1 MRLNVAVIAGGGF
14 QGQGIV
20 EAIHAIPGAR
30 AIIVD
35 STADA
40 IGELL
45 ADRYVQAPPLEPPE
59 PFDEFLLELVGAERI
74 ELVVPATQ
82 RELRHLALGATRLQQ
97 AGARVAVCPPALLDV
112 LLDKQALY
120 GALAQA
126 GLPVQALVELGPAAP
141 FPLFGRPRSG
151 WGGRGNLRLDSPKQL
166 HAAGSDA
173 LAHSH
178 AWVRFLEH
186 FDELS
191 ADFAIDFEGRLSPVT
206 LRRRVRTSGG
216 FAVVSQSVDDADAL
230 AMVQRLG
237 DWLCQQDARGL
248 FNVQL
253 LRTPD
258 SQVWLSD
265 INPRHGTSGGHA
277 LAEGNNLVA
286 FLLGRPGARARRAVR
301 TLRPLRQQA
310 VPLLP
315 GNVRGLVF
323 DLDDTLLDHKQWMLD
338 RMALASRQLADQVA
352 PDVLLAQTYVALEE
366 GEHAR
371 LIDVVA
377 AGVGRVDLRDRLLA
391 AYRAAVPAQ
400 AVLYPDVLDVLDNLR
415 RQGWRLALLTDNPP
429 ASQRAKLAAA
439 PGLAEAFDVVVF
451 TREHGAEKPARAAF
465 DMAAAGMGLAPDE
478 LVMVGDN
485 PARDAMG
492 AIAAG
497 FASCLLVQRGGGRF
511 QIHEELFARCAPDVA
526 VRTWTAPDLRVLP
539 LAMRLSAT

>member
-1 MRLNVAVIAGGGF
+1 MRLNVAVVAGGGF

-20 EAIHAIPGAR
+20 EAIHAIAGAR

-35 STADA
+35 STRDA
-40 IGELL
+40 IGELF
-45 ADRYVQAPPLEPPE
+45 ADAYVQAPPLEPAE
-59 PFDEFLLELVGAERI
+59 PFDRFLLELAGAERI
-74 ELVVPATQ
+74 DLVLPATQ
-82 RELRHLALGATRLQQ
+82 RELRRLALGAERLRQ
-97 AGARVAVCPPALLDV
+97 AGTRVAVCPPALLDV
-112 LLDKQALY
+112 LLDKHALY
-120 GALAQA
+120 GALAEA
-126 GLPVQALVELGPAAP
+126 RLPVQALVEPGPWAP

-151 WGGRGNLRLDSPKQL
+151 WGGQGNLRLDSPAQL
-166 HAAGSDA
+166 QAAGGEA
-173 LAHSH
+173 LAQSH
-178 AWVRFLEH
+178 AWVRYLER
-186 FDELS
+186 FEELS

-216 FAVVSQSVDDADAL
+216 FAVISQSVDDADAM
-230 AMVQRLG
+230 AVVQRLG
-237 DWLCQQDARGL
+237 DWLRRQDARGL

-258 SQVWLSD
+258 GQVLLSD

-286 FLLGRPGARARRAVR
+286 FLLGLPGTTERRAVR

-315 GNVRGLVF
+315 PTLRGVVF
-323 DLDDTLLDHKQWMLD
+323 DLDDTLLDHKQWMLE
-338 RMALASRQLADQVA
+338 RMALVSRQFADEIPA
-352 PDVLLAQTYVALEE
+352 DVLLTQAYVALEE

-371 LIDVVA
+371 LIDAVA

-391 AYRAAVPAQ
+391 AYRAAIPAQ
-400 AVLYPDVLDVLDNLR
+400 AVLYPDVLDVLGHLR
-415 RQGWRLALLTDNPP
+415 RQGLRLALLTDNPP
-429 ASQRAKLAAA
+429 ASQRAKIAAA

-465 DMAAAGMGLAPDE
+465 DTAAAAMGLAPGE
-478 LVMVGDN
+478 LLMVGDN

-497 FASCLLVQRGGGRF
+497 FASCLLVRRAGGRF
-511 QIHEELFARCAPDVA
+511 QVHDRLLARCAPA
-526 VRTWTAPDLRVLP
+526 AAARTWTAPDLRVLP
-539 LAMRLSAT
+539 LALRLSAS